1 MRVLKIL
8 LIIFSSL
15 ILLGISYG
23 AWEEFSVEKPMTIP
37 MIARIIIV
45 LMIIL
50 SIINILYH
58 IKTFRFY
65 RREEKRNLDKKIS
78 KILVIGTLCFPVF
91 LLFLVGVSLYNNAD
105 KYWAN
110 NYSGEDV
117 FFLSLL
123 IFPAFLG
130 FLEVSI
136 LKKRIKRLKIEYATK
151 DEINDIGNEI
161 F

>member
-1 MRVLKIL
+1 
-8 LIIFSSL
+8 
-15 ILLGISYG
+15 
-23 AWEEFSVEKPMTIP
+23 
-37 MIARIIIV
+37 MIARICIV

-50 SIINILYH
+50 SIINIFYH

-65 RREEKRNLDKKIS
+65 RREEKRNLDKKVS
-78 KILVIGTLCFPVF
+78 KMLVIGTLCFSAF

-110 NYSGEDV
+110 NYSGEDI
-117 FFLSLL
+117 FFLSFL

-130 FLEVSI
+130 FLEVSL
-136 LKKRIKRLKIEYATK
+136 LKKRIKRLKTEHDTK
-151 DEINDIGNEI
+151 GEINDIGNEI